1 MAPTGN
7 PAAKDKMPTSIIH
20 KNTSA
25 VSHRFGFTL
34 AEILATITL
43 IALIAGMGGGMYMRS
58 YHKRLVEKAA
68 AELLQAALYARIVA
82 VERNQPCK
90 MYLDTQNNGF
100 YLTMDL
106 VSEDG
111 VLLEEQIINNMYHRP
126 VQLPES
132 TIFENIAIRP
142 IWITSEMSEYS
153 EFSSEFGTNVIY
165 FAPNGTADESLVQI
179 GNGIKHYT
187 LSISP
192 ATARPNLILGTV
204 EQVTPD
210 TFDLDELWMSTG
222 DILELRLP

>member
-1 MAPTGN
+1 MAPTDN
-7 PAAKDKMPTSIIH
+7 PAVKDQMPTSITH
-20 KNTSA
+20 KNTGA
-25 VSHRFGFTL
+25 ISHRFGFTL
-34 AEILATITL
+34 AEILAVITL
-43 IALIAGMGGGMYMRS
+43 IALIAGMGSGLYMRS
-58 YHKRLVEKAA
+58 YQKRLVEKSA

-111 VLLEEQIINNMYHRP
+111 VLLEEQVIKNMYHRP
-126 VQLPES
+126 VQMPES
-132 TIFENIAIRP
+132 MMFENIAIRP
-142 IWITSEMSEYS
+142 NWITSEMSDYS
-153 EFSSEFGTNVIY
+153 EVSAFENIIY
-165 FAPNGTADESLVQI
+165 FAPNGTADEALVQI

-192 ATARPNLILGTV
+192 ATGRPKLILGTV

-222 DILELRLP
+222 DILQLRLP